1 MLFNPRLDYN
11 IHNTMT
17 DNNGHIICAL
27 IDIDEQ
33 YFNIVNLYA
42 TNHNTER
49 LQFYTELEQYISTEN
64 DTIIAGDTNLALTDF
79 DRMPGRPVARQTAKQ
94 ALQNLMT
101 KYELI
106 DIWRKKNPTKREF
119 TWTGVDTVLNTRIR
133 TRIDRILTNRT
144 LDRNVTQIEIKP
156 YQHSDHDAT
165 VITLDLQKKKRE
177 AGYWHFNNTL
187 LNDEQFTNDINKLWI
202 EWLKN
207 EQNYESPLI
216 WWDKVKRHYF
226 LEREILVI
234 RGHLEHSEYVPGSS
248 KSSCIHQF
256 GRYDKTYIDIYRHI
270 VMIKRA

>member
-17 DNNGHIICAL
+17 DNNGRIICAL

-79 DRMPGRPVARQTAKQ
+79 DQMPGRPVARQTAKQ

-106 DIWRKKNPTKREF
+106 DIWRQKNPTKREF

-165 VITLDLQKKKRE
+165 VITLDLQKKKQE
-177 AGYWHFNNTL
+177 AGYWHFNNAL

-256 GRYDKTYIDIYRHI
+256 GHYDKTYIDIYSHI